1 MVIFMDG
8 KSESFDAIIFATG
21 YKSTANKWL
30 EVLMTFSD
38 RYSSNPMII
47 YFALVYIFC
56 IIS

>member
-30 EVLMTFSD
+30 EVQ
-38 RYSSNPMII
+38 MIFWI
-47 YFALVYIFC
+47 DTLQIL
-56 IIS
+56 